1 MSDSERCERC
11 SSAAHRGAQ
20 PAAVFDWTISAGFA
34 CRLCAPLFHE
44 AYGRLCSTNAVLQ
57 EPQNCTWLSKA
68 SALVDL
74 APPNESV
81 SLRSEVTID
90 VYNTQRTLLARKSRL
105 IRVRDFECHL
115 NCLLFER
122 SGGEPVV
129 SAPREPVQQRS
140 GSTGTA
146 TRACHD
152 ERRCTD
158 RIQAQ
163 PSSHGSRRTP
173 TRRRLKNDARPPH
186 AEK

>member
-1 MSDSERCERC
+1 MTA
-11 SSAAHRGAQ
+11 SAAS
-20 PAAVFDWTISAGFA
+20 AAARRRRMVCSLQRWLMPLSLLGWCAVG
-34 CRLCAPLFHE
+34 APLFHE
-44 AYGRLCSTNAVLQ
+44 ADSLLSSTNAVLQ

-105 IRVRDFECHL
+105 IRVRDFECHP

-158 RIQAQ
+158 RTQAQ

>member
-1 MSDSERCERC
+1 MTASAASAAPRRRIAAHSLQRCLIGLSLPVLRAGCVHRC
-11 SSAAHRGAQ
+11 STKRMAGSAPQ
-20 PAAVFDWTISAGFA
+20 MPC
-34 CRLCAPLFHE
+34 CRSLKTAL
-44 AYGRLCSTNAVLQ
+44 
-57 EPQNCTWLSKA
+57 WLSKA

-74 APPNESV
+74 ASPDESV
-81 SLRSEVTID
+81 SLRSEDTID